1 MKLLI
6 HVLPCLV
13 LLLASAPTSA
23 QSDSA
28 IFGTVIDVVTRKPIA
43 DMVVTAVS
51 PSRRKDVVVVTDLQG
66 NFRIQNLPPGR
77 YTLRFE
83 REYYHLYVRGDLQ
96 LQEGHSLRVR
106 AEVVPDPNEP
116 IIGCGPLPPDFD
128 AGPPMDAAP
137 APDVERAPS
146 GPR

>member
-1 MKLLI
+1 MRFLF

-28 IFGTVIDVVTRKPIA
+28 IFGTVIDAATRKPIP

-51 PSRRKDVVVVTDLQG
+51 SSRGEEEVVVTDLQG
-66 NFRIQNLPPGR
+66 NFRIHHLPPGR

-83 REYYHLYVRGDLQ
+83 RMYYHLYVRADLQ
-96 LQEGHSLRVR
+96 FQEGHSLRVH
-106 AEVVPDPNEP
+106 AEVVPDPNAP
-116 IIGCGPLPPDFD
+116 SVACGPPRPDFD
-128 AGPPMDAAP
+128 AGLPMDAPPAP
-137 APDVERAPS
+137 AVVSPP
-146 GPR
+146 PPPP